1 MAQDVSRASRLG
13 EQIQRDLAQ
22 LIRLEVKDPRV
33 GLVTVT
39 DVEVSRDL
47 SHAKVF
53 VTALAGEK
61 AALASIEALTRA
73 AGFLRKRLGQ
83 VLKTRTVPELRFVY
97 DESVERG
104 ARLSKLIDEA
114 VQSHPQAEPDPN
126 QDDRSPNKR

>member
-1 MAQDVSRASRLG
+1 MTQDVSRATRLA
-13 EQIQRDLAQ
+13 EQIRRDLAE

-33 GLVTVT
+33 ELVTVT

-53 VTALAGEK
+53 VTALAGEQ
-61 AALASIEALTRA
+61 AALESIEALTRA
-73 AGFLRKRLGQ
+73 CGFLRRRLAQ
-83 VLKTRTVPELRFVY
+83 ALKTRTVPELRFVY

-114 VQSHPQAEPDPN
+114 VRPAAQADPDPSRAHRPAN
-126 QDDRSPNKR
+126 ER

>member
-1 MAQDVSRASRLG
+1 MVQEVSRATRLA

-53 VTALAGEK
+53 VTALAGEQ
-61 AALASIEALTRA
+61 AALESIAALTRA
-73 AGFLRKRLGQ
+73 SGFLRRRLAQ
-83 VLKTRTVPELRFVY
+83 ALKTRTVPELHFVY

-104 ARLSKLIDEA
+104 ARLSRLIDEA
-114 VQSHPQAEPDPN
+114 VQPARQPNPDAG
-126 QDDRSPNKR
+126 